1 MNCYDSNFM
10 RYLSRLHHTFC
21 VNVSQPTFFFFKF
34 NFKLL
39 FKQTKKSY
47 WDTNWNTETRQAA
60 AELHTKM
67 LTCRGVKKKKCISND
82 QRATLDRTKFIFLKS
97 SIFLREPVSKSRRPN
112 HFPLQSVLS
121 TAAPPPSLPLYSL
134 SDDELLWI
142 FSIKS
147 SAILETSL
155 PASWVGCP
163 LLE

>member
-1 MNCYDSNFM
+1 MIQTSCAIFPDCTTHF
-10 RYLSRLHHTFC
+10 
-21 VNVSQPTFFFFKF
+21 VSTCLCQHFFFL
-34 NFKLL
+34 NLIL
-39 FKQTKKSY
+39 NYYSNKQKKVIE
-47 WDTNWNTETRQAA
+47 TQTETPRPDKLQPNYTQKCWLVGG
-60 AELHTKM
+60 E
-67 LTCRGVKKKKCISND
+67 KKKKCISND